1 LKLHVIITCIL
12 FAFTLSAQEL
22 SKSYFEINDLIIVDS
37 KKAKERIDSLEF
49 VYLKNSDERKL
60 AELKL
65 NAIEYYRSIGDFSHM
80 KHILYDELQK
90 VDESTPFRIKLGL
103 DYFLAANSGFEKKD
117 K

>member
-1 LKLHVIITCIL
+1 LKLLVLITSI
-12 FAFTLSAQEL
+12 FIAFTISAQEL
-22 SKSYFEINDLIIVDS
+22 SKSYFEINDLIIIDS
-37 KKAKERIDSLEF
+37 KKAKEKIDSLEF

-90 VDESTPFRIKLGL
+90 VEESTPLRIKLGL
-103 DYFLAANSGFEKKD
+103 DFFLASNYGFEKKR
-117 K
+117 